1 MLHVPIDLAADWA
14 RLPPA
19 ARAHLVGFLGARSSG
34 IAVAVDG
41 ALPPDFSADLAR
53 GGPGLRAAFTQLDRI
68 VVAVDGSSIRIRCRG
83 AHDGLFYGFLRATG
97 RVVEFIEHHALTLHE
112 PISDRVTID
121 LAAIVRQLGPA
132 TSGR

>member
-1 MLHVPIDLAADWA
+1 MLHVPIDLASDWA

-19 ARAHLVGFLGARSSG
+19 VQAHLVGFLGSESSE
-34 IAVAVDG
+34 IEIAVDG

-53 GGPGLRAAFTQLDRI
+53 GGPGLRAAFPRLERI
-68 VVAVDGSSIRIRCRG
+68 VVAVEGSTIRIRCRG

-97 RVVEFIEHHALTLHE
+97 RIVEFIEHHALTLR
-112 PISDRVTID
+112 PLGDRVAID
-121 LAAIVRQLGPA
+121 LAAIVRQLGPV